1 MQIIPLKKFIYQTFF
16 SKKSHPS
23 RFFQSQPI
31 WLTGCRKKFQFR
43 VENKIQNTFLGMRY
57 EWQCRR
63 SSLPVKAMAHTMDQ
77 KAPKLTKIDHKTESQ
92 VSFKVTLLRNDS
104 KFAKPGDLCLFDKI
118 EVRRFVIP
126 KERSTS
132 LVYLKERLRSLEV
145 QPRDQAVQIRI

>member
-1 MQIIPLKKFIYQTFF
+1 
-16 SKKSHPS
+16 
-23 RFFQSQPI
+23 
-31 WLTGCRKKFQFR
+31 
-43 VENKIQNTFLGMRY
+43 MRY

-63 SSLPVKAMAHTMDQ
+63 SFLPVKAMAHSMEQ
-77 KAPKLTKIDHKTESQ
+77 KPPKLAKIDHKTEIQ

-132 LVYLKERLRSLEV
+132 LVYLKERIRSIEV
-145 QPRDQAVQIRI
+145 QPRDAECTKEGVNSNVWLFKLKAVSAMN